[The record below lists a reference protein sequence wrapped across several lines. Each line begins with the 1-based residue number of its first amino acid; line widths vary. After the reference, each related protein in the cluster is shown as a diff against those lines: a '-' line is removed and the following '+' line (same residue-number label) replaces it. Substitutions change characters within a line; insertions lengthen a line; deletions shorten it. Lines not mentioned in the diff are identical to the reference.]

1 MKVLGDT
8 SIPTFAA
15 WGNTAF
21 GRIVEINQWAKS
33 SVM

>member
-15 WGNTAF
+15 WGNTAVWQNCEITS
-21 GRIVEINQWAKS
+21 GRNLR
-33 SVM
+33 